1 MKLPVPTSG
10 QPMDLFKA
18 GVTFGV
24 SVYALI
30 KETLKKKCD

>member
-18 GVTFGV
+18 GVAFGV
-24 SVYALI
+24 TVYALL
-30 KETLKKKCD
+30 KEKMKGAQ